1 MKDDTGNYTFKY
13 NTTMIVVQYVMI
25 LIIMFERMEGLGELI
40 MTISHI
46 VQEFFRFLL
55 TFGSLIVLFLV
66 IYWTLKK
73 DLRINE
79 MSVFILVE
87 DLIDAL
93 DLLLENLLERPDGR
107 QGCAVGCEQLRCHE
121 PCIRQLGR

>member
-13 NTTMIVVQYVMI
+13 NTTIIVVQYVMI

-87 DLIDAL
+87 DLIDAFTGITHFN
-93 DLLLENLLERPDGR
+93 DYT
-107 QGCAVGCEQLRCHE
+107 
-121 PCIRQLGR
+121 